1 MEKRYKEENKS
12 LWKISKLISRAQKP
26 EQVILGISR
35 EAARLLNGDS
45 SFIWILQEKNLNLVK
60 GYKLSKEY
68 ISKIS
73 LKIDEEFTKKNIK
86 INQTFSSSNIEKDYR
101 IFFPETLKKE
111 GVVSLICTPVK
122 AEDKFIG
129 LITVFSKKSKIWTK
143 RENRII
149 NMLAEQ
155 IAHILERMRYQKH
168 LKESSIRDGLTGLY
182 SRIYFL
188 TRAEEEIVRSSRKRE
203 CVSFLFCDIDQFK
216 AYNRI
221 EGYSEGDRLLC
232 QTAKSIES
240 SLRKEDT
247 LCRYGGDEFVVLLP
261 NTEPS
266 QAERIAKR
274 VHKGFIKT
282 IETDTHALLLNLS
295 IGITSYPIHSS
306 SIEDILVKA
315 DRSMVFAKHSSIEKK
330 IYIWNQWK
338 RKTKVN
344 EPYFFEKNLL
354 PEIINALAKTVNLK
368 DGYTNEHTMRVS
380 ELASLLAKRIGLE
393 EKSIRIIKTASHL
406 YDIGKLI
413 IPEYILNKPAPL
425 NQEEWEI
432 IKRNAENSIRIIKY
446 IRGLEN
452 IIPIIRE
459 IRETWDGKGYP
470 NGLSGEQISTEAR
483 LIALVDAYQAL
494 ISNRPYRKKLGKEEA
509 IKELQ
514 NEAGKKF
521 DPKLVKDFLQILG

>member
-12 LWKISKLISRAQKP
+12 LWKISKLISKAQKP
-26 EQVILGISR
+26 EQLISGILK

-45 SFIWILQEKNLNLVK
+45 SFVWIIQENNKNLVK
-60 GYKLSKEY
+60 GYKLSREY
-68 ISKIS
+68 KSKIS
-73 LKIDEEFTKKNIK
+73 LKIEEEFIKKNIK
-86 INQTFSSSNIEKDYR
+86 INQTFSSSNIEKDSR
-101 IFFPETLKKE
+101 IFFPEILIKE
-111 GVVSLICTPVK
+111 GIISLICAPIK
-122 AEDKFIG
+122 AEDKLIG
-129 LITVFSKKSKIWTK
+129 ILIVFSKKNKVWTK

-155 IAHILERMRYQKH
+155 TAHILERMRYQKH
-168 LKESSIRDGLTGLY
+168 IEDSSIRDWLTGLY
-182 SRIYFL
+182 SRVYFL
-188 TRAEEEIVRSSRKRE
+188 TRAQEEIARSSRKRE

-221 EGYSEGDRLLC
+221 EGYTEGDRLLC

-247 LCRYGGDEFVVLLP
+247 LCRYGGDEFVILLP
-261 NTEPS
+261 NTDPA
-266 QAERIAKR
+266 QAKRIAKR
-274 VHKGFIKT
+274 VNKAFIKS
-282 IETDTHALLLNLS
+282 IEADTHALLLNLS
-295 IGITSYPIHSS
+295 IGIASYPVHGS

-315 DRSMVFAKHSSIEKK
+315 DRSMTFAKHSSTGKK
-330 IYIWNQWK
+330 VFIWDQWK
-338 RKTKVN
+338 IKAN
-344 EPYFFEKNLL
+344 EAKYYEEDLL
-354 PEIINALAKTVNLK
+354 PEIINALAKAANLK
-368 DGYTNEHTMRVS
+368 DGYTSEHARLVS
-380 ELASLLAKRIGLE
+380 ERASLFAKRIGLG

-413 IPEYILNKPAPL
+413 IPEHILNKPAPL

-432 IKRNAENSIRIIKY
+432 IKRNAENSIRMIKY

-452 IIPIIRE
+452 IIPVIKE
-459 IRETWDGKGYP
+459 IRETWNGKGYP
-470 NGLSGEQISTEAR
+470 NGLSGEQISMEAR

-494 ISNRPYRKKLGKEEA
+494 ISTRPYRKKLRKEEA

-521 DPKLVKDFLQILG
+521 DPKMVKDFLQTLP